1 MGVQAPYMQISF
13 DRALEMDSEDLDY
26 ALEEL
31 AKLREEFRAALKK
44 A

>member
-1 MGVQAPYMQISF
+1 MGVRAPYVQISL

-31 AKLREEFRAALKK
+31 GKIHEEWRK
-44 A
+44 AISKA